1 MSEEFQ
7 KVLFREFSREESN
20 SEKDQQGTGLG
31 MVIVK
36 RMIEKLGGE
45 ITFESQ
51 RDAGSRFIIRL
62 PLRFLKK

>member
-7 KVLFREFSREESN
+7 KVLFREFSREESY

-45 ITFESQ
+45 ITFEPQ
-51 RDAGSRFIIRL
+51 RDAGNRFIIRL
-62 PLRFLKK
+62 PLRVLKK

>member
-7 KVLFREFSREESN
+7 KVLFREFSREESY

-45 ITFESQ
+45 ITFEPQ

-62 PLRFLKK
+62 PLRAVKE